1 MFGINIP
8 TSFQIESTQ
17 MRIDLS
23 QATFIIPVRIESPDR
38 LRNVVT
44 TTAFLMENFD
54 TNIIIKEVD
63 KESVFQRDAIP
74 LLEEI
79 LDFNIWQNF
88 NYIFEKSDD
97 PLFHRQRILNEM
109 IMESDTEIVINYDAD
124 AILPKESYELAY
136 KGIMDGI
143 YDVVY
148 PYGSGMYQK
157 QVAATD
163 LTVSK
168 FLETGDYE
176 FLNAVSKDHTSDFGW
191 VQFFKRQVYIDGG
204 MENENFKAYAPED
217 KERYYR
223 FNMLGYSIGR
233 IENYVY
239 HLEHARGENSWFSN
253 PHMDDNQ
260 MEWVK
265 LSNMTKEQLLQ
276 YYSEQEYLK
285 KYACL

>member
-223 FNMLGYSIGR
+223 FNMLGYSVGR
-233 IENYVY
+233 IKNYVY

-260 MEWVK
+260 MEWIK

>member
-1 MFGINIP
+1 MKINLL
-8 TSFQIESTQ
+8 E
-17 MRIDLS
+17 
-23 QATFIIPVRIESPDR
+23 ATFIIPVRIESPDR

-63 KESVFQRDAIP
+63 AEPVFQRDAIP

-79 LDFNIWQNF
+79 LDLNIWQTNF
-88 NYIFEKSDD
+88 NYIYEKSDD

-109 IMESDTEIVINYDAD
+109 IMESDTHIVVNYDAD

-136 KGIMDGI
+136 KGIMDGV

-148 PYGSGMYQK
+148 PYGSGMFQK

-163 LTVSK
+163 VTVSQ

-176 FLNAVSKDHTSDFGW
+176 FLDAVSKVHTSDFGW
-191 VQFFKRQVYIDGG
+191 VQFFKRSSYIQGG

-217 KERYYR
+217 KERFYR
-223 FNMLGYSIGR
+223 FNMLGYGVGR

-239 HLEHARGENSWFSN
+239 HLEHARGENSWFNN
-253 PHMDDNQ
+253 PHMDGNMAEWDKIQGMSKDN
-260 MEWVK
+260 
-265 LSNMTKEQLLQ
+265 LLK
-276 YYSEQEYLK
+276 YYSEQEYLQ
-285 KYACL
+285 KYAGI

>member
-63 KESVFQRDAIP
+63 KEPVFQRDAIP

-136 KGIMDGI
+136 KGIMDGV

-163 LTVSK
+163 VTVSS

>member
-23 QATFIIPVRIESPDR
+23 QATFIIPIRIESPDR

-63 KESVFQRDAIP
+63 EEPVFQRDAIP

-109 IMESDTEIVINYDAD
+109 IEESDTEIVVNYDCD
-124 AILPKESYELAY
+124 VILPKESYELAY
-136 KGIMDGI
+136 KGIMDGV

-157 QVAATD
+157 QVHATD
-163 LTVSK
+163 VTVSS

-191 VQFFKRQVYIDGG
+191 AQFFKRQVYIEGG

-223 FNMLGYSIGR
+223 FNMLGYSVGR

-239 HLEHARGENSWFSN
+239 HLEHARGENSWFNN
-253 PHMDDNQ
+253 PHMGGNQ
-260 MEWVK
+260 NEWEK
-265 LSNMTKEQLLQ
+265 INGMSKEQLMQ
-276 YYSEQEYLK
+276 YYSEQEYRK
-285 KYACL
+285 KYAGF